1 MADKAMN
8 EFNTGSSIKYVYAED
23 ASGNQVRASMATMG
37 KTLWGQNQANVT
49 TQDWDTLTTP
59 GLYAVSNATG
69 ANKPNSYNYGLLEVC
84 SAGSIII
91 QTHGGHPCLRLYTS
105 RYRACYGL
113 APVRVCSCW
122 ANKEKTMADNL
133 TAMAFLN
140 PRSVQLYASCT
151 VTVMP

>member
-69 ANKPNSYNYGLLEVC
+69 ANKPTSYNYGLLEVC

-91 QTHGGHPCLRLYTS
+91 Q
-105 RYRACYGL
+105 RYYPDGTGRECCYRSIFGTQGWR
-113 APVRVCSCW
+113 PWRYF
-122 ANKEKTMADNL
+122 
-133 TAMAFLN
+133 AF
-140 PRSVQLYASCT
+140 T
-151 VTVMP
+151 